1 MVCLFCVH
9 ITGCTREQIVFENS
23 ASFADEQEN
32 SSPEEGLQETTK
44 EEKEIKETKETTIE
58 TEDEKPGIFS
68 IHVCGAVANPSV
80 YQVEEGTRI
89 YQVIEKAGGFL
100 EEADR
105 DYLNLALEV
114 EDGMQ
119 IRIPTK
125 EETKDCQVPL
135 LIESGESEKASA
147 KVNLNTAEEEV
158 LCTLPGI
165 GESRAKSIIQYRQE
179 HGSFQR
185 IEDIMKV
192 SGIKEAAYEKIKDY
206 ITVSK

>member
-32 SSPEEGLQETTK
+32 SSPKEGLQETRK
-44 EEKEIKETKETTIE
+44 EEKEIKETTIE

-135 LIESGESEKASA
+135 LIERGESEKASA